1 MKSMEESFG
10 SADREL
16 SVVQETVN
24 YSLANLKSVLV
35 GIAQSNITQD
45 FLKDIIND
53 ATRFLEVFK
62 NSEATI
68 RPILTVFE
76 KLVSLVV
83 SLSEALGGV
92 GTILTGFALKNAV
105 SGGGIFK
112 FIASDAANARYEVA
126 FLGKTFKEW
135 KAEWAAFNP
144 VNVSIRKQETES
156 LQRFAKSLTK
166 VGNDGKWATTITES
180 FAQNVSG
187 LSAQS
192 QITGKQIANLGA
204 QLRAGGMSLTEYNA
218 QVQALIAS
226 EVEATAA
233 SRAMAIGMNLLLQA
247 LPVIAISLL
256 VTAITKYKQ
265 KLEEVRKAQDEAAES
280 AKENNQQ
287 IEELYSKY
295 RKLSEEVKTNDA
307 VKEDLQST
315 TSELLKLLG
324 VEEDQIDTLTD
335 KYQGLDNAINQAA
348 LDALKANQGDLG
360 IDVEN
365 KRNDLLKKFGGIGNL
380 NKDRINSDTMTSD
393 ISAVIEQIITDM
405 GLADV
410 MQKTN
415 EFLDEGVNYNDLNL
429 ALDVK
434 YDTKSINGIRDLYET
449 YQQLM
454 RNIENELGSEAFTNP
469 FYTAIQQRANDIKTE
484 LEAYNDSLEAYDNG
498 IARQIIL
505 EKELADGIPK
515 TTEAFATWR
524 KELIETAK
532 ANNSWYEES
541 DIENSINKALRSM
554 TEFSDYMSTTSGQ
567 VVDFSITPNFIISQ
581 EDITASLDS
590 LKENIDDILKNT
602 NLFDKAIESLKKGDS
617 ISFDDMMK
625 LVGVDPT
632 LSDKFKQTA
641 DGYKATL
648 DDLST
653 ARTNYVQSTSDSIS
667 ESIKNNKT
675 FAWQIQQNIRDLKS
689 QRNELSKHIS
699 SANDVQI
706 LKDYDAQIEYQEGL
720 LQTAQQTISESALY
734 QTELNKTYA
743 DGELALEDYADITK
757 DLADKESTLDSIHKE
772 VNSDGYISVSTYQKL
787 IAYGEDYAGIV
798 EVENGQL
805 TISERAYKNLVTQ
818 KYKDQIATLELAKAE
833 DIRRLSLMASLHY
846 SQEEIDAL
854 REDIRTKQALINDA
868 NKSLNLWENYTPSDN
883 TTKKQYS
890 QELQLLKDQL
900 NDRVITYEQFLQR
913 WQALNDKYHKMS
925 EEEGGISDYEYN
937 QNNRDIIEERKKAYE
952 QEKKDLQELYE
963 AGKLSLD
970 EYNIKVDASLN
981 KWLGGYAQLSDDFKE
996 QTKDNAEFA
1005 KTHFFD
1011 AMDRELEK
1019 LSDEYDKTGDKS
1031 LLDKR
1036 ESIIRNGLA
1045 QTDAKLKGLY
1055 AKGLTDSNDEVQYW
1069 LDKQKKYN
1077 SDLDNILNERTD
1089 IIKDNIDK
1097 QIEAIDKEIEKSG
1110 DADDAKLLSKVSVY
1124 EQGKTDL
1131 QSQINDYIARG
1142 YSENSDEVKAL
1153 QKQIEEYD
1161 KDILDVY
1168 KSIGDNIEK
1177 SMNDQIKT
1185 IDREIKQTG
1194 DLGKY
1199 QIKLN
1204 ILADT
1209 KQQYLDLIEE
1219 FKKLGYDANSDVV
1232 KDLLEKVTELDDEI
1246 YEVSKERVDAQISAY
1261 EDVMSLE
1268 TEQLE
1273 KYKKEQ
1279 DKIFD
1284 EKLKALEEEKK
1295 ALEKQTKELDKQ
1307 KELEEKKKA
1316 ILDAQRGIYN
1326 SLKMVY
1332 TGNGG
1337 WSIKPSQES
1346 LDALKKAEED
1356 LKGSA
1361 EKQKL
1366 EDIETKIDDIKEQKE
1381 KFDDKLDDKLDKIEE
1396 NTKDFKDTMEKT
1408 YKVYSELDYAFL
1420 QTMFKDDPD
1429 ALATFKDKY
1438 DEIVNKYDVKYGEQT
1453 QATEQQAEAT
1463 KEQTKA
1469 TDKVTESAENAS
1481 EALDSVTK
1489 SAKKYSKGKGTL
1501 KDQAEFN
1508 SLAKEMQKE
1517 FGLGNVDLTKRPF
1530 VSGDKMR
1537 KAGYDVDANGT
1548 STVYSG
1554 TEFLWQGDEESGK
1567 YVAVH
1572 YTPILPNGEVLTDK
1586 EMRDYLYNVLEGSQ
1600 DILKADNKGLVL
1612 KVDTDLN
1619 LSEKDMKSLE
1629 TGKLTKH
1636 MKDVLALTDEWD
1648 VALHEIQ
1655 EEWMNMYFKVYG
1667 NPNDKAIDLKGGKNY
1682 TGLLGFV
1689 QSFLNGNK
1697 SITSLATDMSAVNQL
1712 GSSTKMMSAQNIN
1725 SNNFAP
1731 VITNNFTITTPNG
1744 NAEEIK
1750 SAVNDIVENKIL
1762 QGLRAF
1768 HDGYYQQSMK
1778 ERFGH

>member
-1 MKSMEESFG
+1 M
-10 SADREL
+10 
-16 SVVQETVN
+16 
-24 YSLANLKSVLV
+24 
-35 GIAQSNITQD
+35 D
-45 FLKDIIND
+45 FS
-53 ATRFLEVFK
+53 T
-62 NSEATI
+62 
-68 RPILTVFE
+68 
-76 KLVSLVV
+76 
-83 SLSEALGGV
+83 
-92 GTILTGFALKNAV
+92 
-105 SGGGIFK
+105 
-112 FIASDAANARYEVA
+112 
-126 FLGKTFKEW
+126 
-135 KAEWAAFNP
+135 FNP
-144 VNVSIRKQETES
+144 INISIRKQETES
-156 LQRFAKSLTK
+156 LQRFANSLTR
-166 VGNDGKWATTITES
+166 VGNDGKWATSITES
-180 FAQNVSG
+180 FAQNVSS

-204 QLRAGGMSLTEYNA
+204 QLRAGGLSLSEYNT
-218 QVQALIAS
+218 QVEALTAS
-226 EVEATAA
+226 EVEMTAA
-233 SRAMAIGMNLLLQA
+233 SRAASIGMNLLIQA
-247 LPVIAISLL
+247 LPVIIISL
-256 VTAITKYKQ
+256 AITGLQKYKQ

-287 IEELYSKY
+287 IEEIYGKY

-380 NKDRINSDTMTSD
+380 NKDRINSDTMASD

-434 YDTKSINGIRDLYET
+434 YDTKSISGIRDLYET

-454 RNIENELGSEAFTNP
+454 RNIESELGSEAFTNP
-469 FYTAIQQRANDIKTE
+469 FYTAIQQRANDVKTE

-505 EKELADGIPK
+505 EKELADGVPK

-541 DIENSINKALRSM
+541 DIENSIDQALKSM
-554 TEFSDYMSTTSGQ
+554 LEFSDYVSTSGQ
-567 VVDFSITPNFIISQ
+567 IVEFSITPKFNINQGDLTS
-581 EDITASLDS
+581 SLDS

-632 LSDKFKQTA
+632 LSNKFKQTA

-653 ARTNYVQSTSDSIS
+653 ARQNYVQNTSASID
-667 ESIKNNKT
+667 ESINNNKT
-675 FAWQIQQNIRDLKS
+675 FIQQIQQNIKDLKS

-706 LKDYDAQIEYQEGL
+706 LKDYDAQIEHQEGL
-720 LQTAQQTISESALY
+720 LQTAQQTISELTLY

-743 DGELALEDYADITK
+743 DGELALEDYADIIK

-772 VNSDGYISVSTYQKL
+772 INSDGHISVSTYQKL

-798 EVENGQL
+798 EIENGQL
-805 TISERAYKNLVTQ
+805 TISEQAYKDLVIQ
-818 KYKDQIATLELAKAE
+818 KYRDQVATLELAKAE
-833 DIRRLSLMASLHY
+833 DTYKLALMTRLHY
-846 SQEEIDAL
+846 SQEEMDAVMQ
-854 REDIRTKQALINDA
+854 DIRDKQNQIDNINGTI
-868 NKSLNLWENYTPSDN
+868 NLWENYTPSDGSGGN
-883 TTKKQYS
+883 SEAKKQYS
-890 QELQLLKDQL
+890 QDLQLLKDQL
-900 NDRVITYEQFLQR
+900 NDKVITYEQFLQR

-970 EYNIKVDASLN
+970 EYNVKVDTSLN

-996 QTKDNAEFA
+996 QTKENAEFV

-1011 AMDRELEK
+1011 VMDRELEK
-1019 LSDEYDKTGDKS
+1019 LSDEYEKTGDKS
-1031 LLDKR
+1031 LLNKR

-1045 QTDAKLKGLY
+1045 KTDAKLKGLY

-1069 LDKQKKYN
+1069 LDKQDKYN
-1077 SDLDNILNERTD
+1077 KELDSILKERTD
-1089 IIKDNIDK
+1089 IIKDNIDG

-1110 DADDAKLLSKVSVY
+1110 DADDVKLLSKIGVY

-1131 QSQINDYIARG
+1131 QSQIADYIARG
-1142 YSENSDEVKAL
+1142 YSENSDEVKSL

-1161 KDILDVY
+1161 KDILDAY

-1204 ILADT
+1204 ILTDT

-1316 ILDAQRGIYN
+1316 ILDAQRGVYN

-1366 EDIETKIDDIKEQKE
+1366 EDIETKIDDIKGQKE
-1381 KFDDKLDDKLDKIEE
+1381 TFDNKLDERLEHIESD
-1396 NTKDFKDTMEKT
+1396 TKDFKDTMEKT

-1438 DEIVNKYDVKYGEQT
+1438 DEIADKYDIKYGEQT
-1453 QATEQQAEAT
+1453 QATEQQTEAT
-1463 KEQTKA
+1463 KEQVKA

-1481 EALDSVTK
+1481 EALD
-1489 SAKKYSKGKGTL
+1489 
-1501 KDQAEFN
+1501 N
-1508 SLAKEMQKE
+1508 LADKMQKE

-1554 TEFLWQGDEESGK
+1554 TEFLWQGDEENGK

-1586 EMRDYLYNVLEGSQ
+1586 EMRDYLYNVLEGSE
-1600 DILKADNKGLVL
+1600 DILKADTKGLVL

-1629 TGKLTKH
+1629 TGKLTKR

-1648 VALHEIQ
+1648 IALHEIQ
-1655 EEWMNMYFKVYG
+1655 EEWMNMYFKVHG
-1667 NPNDKAIDLKGGKNY
+1667 NPSKKSIDLKGGKNY

-1712 GSSTKMMSAQNIN
+1712 GSATKMMGTQNIN
-1725 SNNFAP
+1725 SNNFNP

-1768 HDGYYQQSMK
+1768 YDGYYQQSMK